1 MSFDDVFKV
10 LGEFGTY
17 QKRVYLMQCVPQI
30 FSAIQTCLSIFILFT
45 PEHRCSIP
53 LYDNDTFLVQ
63 SIRHQV
69 MLNLSIPYE
78 EDVDQYGRPTTQV
91 SRCNVRRSIPWN
103 NDTDGNSSFVTYQCH
118 SFVFDT
124 TIFQSTFT
132 TEDNLVCQRKKYI
145 VHATMSFMAGF
156 TVGSLL
162 LGIMADV
169 VGRKKAM
176 ILSIVLYIIPNIS
189 GSFVTSF
196 EQFVICR
203 FLSGVS
209 VGGLLGTG
217 FVMGLEFVGPSKRMW
232 AGIVIELFWASGTM
246 LLALLAYLIRDWK
259 YLNLVVSVP
268 PVLFLSY
275 IWIMPES
282 VRWLLIKGRTDEAME
297 IIQHAAR
304 VNGVHVPSNIL
315 LKGKEE
321 EKIEP
326 EEPSSC
332 FPVCKLFSTA
342 KMAGRTSIIFLN
354 WAVCSSVFY
363 GLSINVGNISGNI
376 FLNFFLISVA
386 ELLGFLSLLF
396 VLNRFGRRP
405 VYIFSVVSA
414 GVFCVCT
421 TFPVIFGS
429 PEIQWVAVLLA
440 TIGKVGAS
448 ASFATVLLF
457 SAELFPTVIR
467 NSAMGAASFCARVG
481 GMVSPYI
488 VDLAQS
494 VDGDFGKA
502 LPMIIFGL
510 CAILSGLL
518 AYYLPETLHE
528 NLPETIAD
536 SMKKPRKSRPDITAI
551 DVNTNQPLM
560 NGYNAQENETT
571 A

>member
-1 MSFDDVFKV
+1 MSFDDIFKV

-53 LYDNDTFLVQ
+53 FYENDTFHVQ
-63 SIRHQV
+63 NIQHHNL
-69 MLNLSIPYE
+69 LNMTIPYQEE
-78 EDVDQYGRPTTQV
+78 EDLFGHKVAKYSQCDIR
-91 SRCNVRRSIPWN
+91 IPL
-103 NDTDGNSSFVTYQCH
+103 NSSSDGYNSTVIYKCH

-169 VGRKKAM
+169 LGRKPAM
-176 ILSIVLYIIPNIS
+176 ILSVVLYIIPNIS

-196 EQFVICR
+196 EMFVVCR

-209 VGGLLGTG
+209 VGGLLGIG

-259 YLNLVVSVP
+259 YLNLVVSIP

-282 VRWLLIKGRTDEAME
+282 VRWLIIKGRTDEAMD
-297 IIQHAAR
+297 IIERAAR
-304 VNGVHVPSNIL
+304 VNKVHIPSTIL
-315 LKGKEE
+315 QKGREE
-321 EKIEP
+321 QTTP
-326 EEPSSC
+326 ADSSC
-332 FPVCKLFSTA
+332 FPVFKLFSTKA
-342 KMAGRTSIIFLN
+342 MAIRSLIIFLN
-354 WAVCSSVFY
+354 WTVCSMVFY

-376 FLNFFLISVA
+376 FLNFFFISLA
-386 ELLGFLSLLF
+386 ELVGFLSLLF
-396 VLNRFGRRP
+396 VLDRFGRRP
-405 VYIFSVVSA
+405 VYIVSVVSA
-414 GVFCVCT
+414 GVFCICT
-421 TFPVIFGS
+421 VFPVIYGS
-429 PEIQWVAVLLA
+429 PETQWIAILLA
-440 TIGKVGAS
+440 TTGKVGAS
-448 ASFATVLLF
+448 AAFATVLLF

-481 GMVSPYI
+481 GMLSPYI
-488 VDLAQS
+488 VDLVES
-494 VDGDFGKA
+494 VNGDLGRA
-502 LPMIIFGL
+502 LPMVVFGL
-510 CAILSGLL
+510 GAIVSGLL
-518 AYYLPETLHE
+518 AFSLPETLRE
-528 NLPETIAD
+528 NLPETIED
-536 SMKKPRKSRPDITAI
+536 SIPKPRKSKPDIT
-551 DVNTNQPLM
+551 DVEINTTKPLI
-560 NGYNAQENETT
+560 NRYQTHQEKV
-571 A
+571 

>member
-1 MSFDDVFKV
+1 MSFDDIFKV

-53 LYDNDTFLVQ
+53 FYENDTFHVQ
-63 SIRHQV
+63 NIQHHSL
-69 MLNLSIPYE
+69 LNISIPYE
-78 EDVDQYGRPTTQV
+78 EVQDQYGHTVAQYSKCAINRIVPSNASSGGNT
-91 SRCNVRRSIPWN
+91 SI
-103 NDTDGNSSFVTYQCH
+103 VTYKCH

-145 VHATMSFMAGF
+145 VHATMAFMAGF

-169 VGRKKAM
+169 LGRKRSM
-176 ILSIVLYIIPNIS
+176 ILSVVLYIFPNIS

-196 EQFVICR
+196 ELFVTCR
-203 FLSGVS
+203 FLSGAS

-259 YLNLVVSVP
+259 YLNLVVSIP

-282 VRWLLIKGRTDEAME
+282 VRWLIIKDRKEEAMD
-297 IIQHAAR
+297 ILQHAAR
-304 VNGVHVPSNIL
+304 VNGVHLPSTIL
-315 LKGKEE
+315 EKGN
-321 EKIEP
+321 EKTEKQV
-326 EEPSSC
+326 ESSC
-332 FPVCKLFSTA
+332 FPVFKLFST
-342 KMAGRTSIIFLN
+342 KRMAIRSLIIFLN
-354 WAVCSSVFY
+354 WTVCSMVFY

-376 FLNFFLISVA
+376 FLNFFFISLA

-396 VLNRFGRRP
+396 VLNKFGRRP
-405 VYIFSVVSA
+405 VYITSVVSA
-414 GVFCVCT
+414 GVFCICT
-421 TFPVIFGS
+421 VFPVIFGTQ
-429 PEIQWVAVLLA
+429 ETQWVAILLA

-448 ASFATVLLF
+448 AAFATVLLF

-481 GMVSPYI
+481 GMLSPYI
-488 VDLAQS
+488 VDLVES
-494 VDGDFGKA
+494 VEGDVGRA
-502 LPMIIFGL
+502 LPMVVFGL
-510 CAILSGLL
+510 GAIISGLL
-518 AYYLPETLHE
+518 AFCLPETLHE

-536 SMKKPRKSRPDITAI
+536 SMPQPRKSKPDIN
-551 DVNTNQPLM
+551 DVDLKTNEPLM
-560 NGYNAQENETT
+560 NGDKCHV
-571 A
+571 